1 MVFKIPRKFI
11 FVIVL
16 LLLISVFPNPI
27 ERLRGVF
34 KEEEQPEIIDTS
46 VDPFEKS
53 GMRDTILYYKDE
65 NGIITPVMRKIE
77 WTEGRGIAKQALR
90 AMINTPKNYKDM
102 IKIGLYPVIPS
113 STQII
118 GMNIRDG
125 LCKVDFSKDF
135 TNVVN
140 KEEEQ
145 NLIQSVVYTLTEF
158 PTVEEVQFMIE
169 GKVVNNMPH
178 GVQIGE
184 PLRRENV
191 NYIGKKPALDT
202 ILVYNESVNETNTT
216 LIPVTN
222 QIQEEPKGNIVV
234 NLLDNVVNDI
244 KNRASR

>member
-1 MVFKIPRKFI
+1 MVLKIPRKII

-16 LLLISVFPNPI
+16 LLLISVFTNPV
-27 ERLRGVF
+27 ERLKGVF
-34 KEEEQPEIIDTS
+34 KEDEQPVIIDTS

-90 AMINTPKNYKDM
+90 AMINTPKNYSDM
-102 IKIGLYPVIPS
+102 VKIGLYPVIPS
-113 STQII
+113 STQIL
-118 GMNIRDG
+118 GMTIRDG
-125 LCKVDFSKDF
+125 LCKADFSMDF
-135 TNVVN
+135 TNVAN

-158 PTVEEVQFMIE
+158 PTVQEVQFMIE
-169 GKVVNNMPH
+169 GKVINKMPH
-178 GVQIGE
+178 GVEIGK
-184 PLRRENV
+184 PLKRESV

-202 ILVYNESVNETNTT
+202 ILVYNESVSETNTT
-216 LIPVTN
+216 LVPVVN
-222 QIQEEPKGNIVV
+222 QIQEEPKSNIVV
-234 NLLDNVVNDI
+234 NLLDDVVKDI